1 MEEKSKEVKME
12 AKKRKLSYEELENA
26 AKQISQQAEALFK
39 ENQQLK
45 KVVQN
50 LSEQAGYTEL
60 NFKFKVLKYQGNFT
74 PEFVGTIIK
83 EIEDTMSPKL
93 EEETKEE

>member
-1 MEEKSKEVKME
+1 MEEKKEVKME

-60 NFKFKVLKYQGNFT
+60 NFKFKVLKYKDNFN
-74 PEFVGTIIK
+74 PDFVDRIIK
-83 EIEDTMSPKL
+83 EIEETMSPKL
-93 EEETKEE
+93 EEETKEG